1 MEVAAFP
8 EIAVSE
14 NRSLCHPQM
23 QVKALSSSRF
33 LWAKDHLK
41 QTEAK
46 WKMWHFKFFLEN
58 IDTTSFRIK
67 SIQLVIST

>member
-23 QVKALSSSRF
+23 QVKALSSSRL

-46 WKMWHFKFFLEN
+46 
-58 IDTTSFRIK
+58 
-67 SIQLVIST
+67 